1 MCTVDYHVALNKKI
15 RENYDRK
22 ILSKTE
28 DYSNKK
34 EKQNL
39 AYTVH
44 LFVFSQKY
52 PGYNFFWQK
61 YASQLLRKNYMDMK
75 VVFES
80 RDLTLVSVFRH

>member
-52 PGYNFFWQK
+52 SGYNFFL
-61 YASQLLRKNYMDMK
+61 AEVRVTTIARKLHGH
-75 VVFES
+75 EG
-80 RDLTLVSVFRH
+80 SV